1 MMVCGTTPCMLKGS
15 EGIEAALEKHWGI
28 KRGETTKCGTF
39 TLGEMECMGCCV
51 NAPMVVVSDYT
62 NGVEGFSYNY
72 YEDLTP
78 DSVVKLVDQLKVGGT
93 ASVAK
98 KGSQM
103 RDKAE
108 PFGAPV
114 PSTGLKATSRAWV
127 AGADALR
134 FSPLAGGQQT
144 LLETPPGP
152 FCRELKPHPPPPPPP
167 PPPPK

>member
-1 MMVCGTTPCMLKGS
+1 MLKGS

-62 NGVEGFSYNY
+62 NGVEGFSYYY

-114 PSTGLKATSRAWV
+114 PSTGLKATSRA
-127 AGADALR
+127 
-134 FSPLAGGQQT
+134 
-144 LLETPPGP
+144 
-152 FCRELKPHPPPPPPP
+152 
-167 PPPPK
+167 